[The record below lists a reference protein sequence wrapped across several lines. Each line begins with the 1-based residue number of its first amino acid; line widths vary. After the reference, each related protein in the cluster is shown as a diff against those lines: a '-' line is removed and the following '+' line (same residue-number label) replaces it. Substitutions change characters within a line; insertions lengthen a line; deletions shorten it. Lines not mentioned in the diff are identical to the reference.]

1 MNQRAAI
8 LTVPV
13 VFGSAMILAAGG
25 WFLAV
30 RTTSGEARG
39 EPFAIAVPAGCNR
52 VAIENRLADYGL
64 PYAWNGDTLTVT
76 LAGTP
81 GDEGFARAL
90 LAPGEL
96 RLVSGSEV
104 LAARVVNAGV
114 QVSFSGAAISLF
126 TLDRGLPADIVVTL
140 DGVAIEIESVNG
152 NELQVAARGATSTEA
167 LRVATDR
174 VVAVRWPGACPPSIV
189 P

>member
-1 MNQRAAI
+1 MNERAAI

-30 RTTSGEARG
+30 QNTSGVARG
-39 EPFAIAVPAGCNR
+39 APLDIVVPAECNR
-52 VAIENRLADYGL
+52 VAIESRLADYGL
-64 PYAWNGDTLTVT
+64 PYSWNGETLTVT

-81 GDEGFARAL
+81 GDEHFAAAL
-90 LAPGEL
+90 LAPGKL
-96 RLVSGSEV
+96 VLVSGAEPV
-104 LAARVVNAGV
+104 VARVTNAGV
-114 QVSFSGAAISLF
+114 QVSFAGVAVSLF
-126 TLDRGLPADIVVTL
+126 TYDKALPTGLVATL
-140 DGVAIEIESVNG
+140 DGVPVEVESVNG
-152 NELQVAARGATSTEA
+152 HELQIAARGATSTEA

-174 VVAVRWPGACPPSIV
+174 VVAVRWPGACPSPIV